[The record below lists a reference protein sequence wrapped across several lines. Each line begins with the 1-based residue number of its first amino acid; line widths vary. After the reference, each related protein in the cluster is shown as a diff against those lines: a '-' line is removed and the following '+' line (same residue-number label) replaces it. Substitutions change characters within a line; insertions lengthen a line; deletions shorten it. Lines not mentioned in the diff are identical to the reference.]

1 MVEMLVCSGDWIR
14 SNRIAELQTLQVSF
28 FYKLY
33 FFLKKY
39 SCLIRIVI
47 FAASCKGRG
56 KFGDSFSN
64 GAAEN

>member
-14 SNRIAELQTLQVSF
+14 SNTIAELQTLQERF

-39 SCLIRIVI
+39 LCLIRIII
-47 FAASCKGRG
+47 FAANCKGRG

-64 GAAEN
+64 GAAED